1 MIEIRVVFPHP
12 ERSTTKSNSPQR
24 ASRSILR
31 KTVTLGWHSPQVFVS
46 PRPRTAIAALGS
58 THTLSESFAPRRILR
73 AYLDVG
79 VMGNDAVGERLG
91 RTDVGHFILRTS
103 SIATLALLVLFG
115 QTFEFTAEYQRVD
128 VRPLFKM
135 IDAVR

>member
-1 MIEIRVVFPHP
+1 
-12 ERSTTKSNSPQR
+12 
-24 ASRSILR
+24 
-31 KTVTLGWHSPQVFVS
+31 
-46 PRPRTAIAALGS
+46 
-58 THTLSESFAPRRILR
+58 
-73 AYLDVG
+73 
-79 VMGNDAVGERLG
+79 MGNDAVGERLG